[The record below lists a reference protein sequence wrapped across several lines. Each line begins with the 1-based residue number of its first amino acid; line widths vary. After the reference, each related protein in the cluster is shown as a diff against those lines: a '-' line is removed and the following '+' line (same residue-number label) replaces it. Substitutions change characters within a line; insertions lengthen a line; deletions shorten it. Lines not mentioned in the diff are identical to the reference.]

1 MHFALL
7 YNVHPSRSRE
17 VKKHGRLTNTE
28 IQNIIT
34 KGRKHFEMPVHNE
47 TCMYN
52 TKKKHFT
59 AIGDATW

>member
-1 MHFALL
+1 
-7 YNVHPSRSRE
+7 

-52 TKKKHFT
+52 TKKKKHFT